1 MRYKTSLPA
10 AINHLAIG
18 AVTAHEEME
27 PPGTEFIAFGDATA
41 AFWRRKWLVA
51 GLVTVCAAIG
61 LAVALTQK
69 PVYQAKALIEIQ
81 GINEN
86 FLNRREIDPT
96 VEGGVVEFQPYIQTQ
111 IKILQTDRLLG
122 RVADR
127 LHLERLAELQPTVS
141 VTDRVRALLHVGGG
155 QTAGDPRAGMLAA
168 MAERL
173 TVRLSGETRIIE
185 VGFES
190 HDPRIAAAVA
200 NALAEEYIAQN
211 LEKRLSATQ
220 FTAKWLAGQLDEL
233 KRNLDEAERQLEHYL
248 ISHDLLYPSEA
259 DKESVA
265 EARLRQLQDALTK
278 AQETRIAEQSRAEL
292 IAKIPVENLSDAVDN
307 ETIHGYEAKLTDL
320 RQKYAES
327 RAVYTAE
334 HYKVRQIQGQ
344 IDEVQGALE
353 RERRAL
359 LSRLRG
365 GFESAQRREKLIQ
378 ADLMAQTGL
387 VREQSARAVEYTTL
401 KHSVETYRKLYDST
415 LEKVKETELAS
426 AIRANNVQVAENARP
441 PMFPARPSK
450 PMYMA
455 VGMFAGLLIGAV
467 LALNRDRSNR
477 LVRAPGELASRLG
490 VPEFGPIPSAAIDLP
505 FSVKGRLAG
514 LTRTLPYP
522 KAENVPDDESEL
534 LRNWLETVTWRQRES
549 ALAEAYRGVLASLM
563 HSNGQEPPRV
573 VVFTSACSGEG
584 KTTTATNLGIAL
596 AQSGRRVLLIDAD
609 RPRPHLHEIF
619 KRSNDYGFGDF
630 LLETVPVHAMDLA
643 RLTTPTA
650 IPNLDILPAGSDR
663 VCLANL
669 VDNNRA
675 AQLLAMARRQYDAI
689 LIDTPPMMAL
699 SDARAL
705 GRMAD
710 GVALVIRAERTPE
723 QIVMAA
729 SDRLR
734 QDGTRVL
741 GTILNSWRPAR
752 NSSAA
757 AYQKA
762 GYGYMN
768 AGRRVD

>member
-1 MRYKTSLPA
+1 MRYQTSLPA
-10 AINHLAIG
+10 
-18 AVTAHEEME
+18 VTDRLTSGSLRAPEEME
-27 PPGTEFIAFGDATA
+27 ASGAEFITFGDATA
-41 AFWRRKWLVA
+41 ALWRKKWLVA
-51 GLVTVCAAIG
+51 GLVAVCGIAG
-61 LAVALTQK
+61 LAVAFTQK

-96 VEGGVVEFQPYIQTQ
+96 VVGGTVEFQPYIQTQ

-127 LHLERLAELQPTVS
+127 LHLEQNEEFQPKPGMA
-141 VTDRVRALLHVGGG
+141 DRVKGLLHAGG
-155 QTAGDPRAGMLAA
+155 QEAADRRPGMLAA

-185 VGFES
+185 VAFES
-190 HDPRIAAAVA
+190 RDPRTAAAVA

-211 LEKRLSATQ
+211 LEKRLSATE
-220 FTAKWLAGQLDEL
+220 FSAKWLAGQLNEL
-233 KRNLDEAERQLEHYL
+233 KRNLDEAEQQLEQYL
-248 ISHDLLYPSEA
+248 LSHDLLYPSDA
-259 DKESVA
+259 GKDSVA
-265 EARLRQLQDALTK
+265 EARLRQLQEALTK
-278 AQETRIAEQSRAEL
+278 AQETRIVEQSRAEL
-292 IAKIPVENLSDAVDN
+292 IAKVPVENLSDAVDN
-307 ETIHGYEAKLTDL
+307 ETIHSYQAKLTDL

-334 HYKVRQIQGQ
+334 HYKVRQVQGQ

-359 LSRLRG
+359 LSRLHG
-365 GFESAQRREKLIQ
+365 SFESAQRRENLIQ
-378 ADLMAQTGL
+378 ADLKAQTGM
-387 VREQSARAVEYTTL
+387 VREQSARAVEYNTL
-401 KHSVETYRKLYDST
+401 KRGVETYRKLYDGT
-415 LEKVKETELAS
+415 LEKVKETELAA
-426 AIRANNVQVAENARP
+426 AIRANNVQVAENAQP
-441 PMFPARPSK
+441 PISPVRPSK
-450 PMYMA
+450 PMYLSL
-455 VGMFAGLLIGAV
+455 GMFAGLLAGAV
-467 LALNRDRSNR
+467 VALHRDRHNR
-477 LVRAPGELASRLG
+477 LVRAPGDLASRLG
-490 VPEFGPIPSAAIDLP
+490 IPEFGPIPSAAIDLP
-505 FSVKGRLAG
+505 HSMRRRLAG
-514 LTRTLPYP
+514 MTRTRPYQ
-522 KAENVPDDESEL
+522 KAEGAREDENEL

-563 HSNGQEPPRV
+563 HSNGLEPPRV
-573 VVFTSACSGEG
+573 VVFTSACAGEG
-584 KTTTATNLGIAL
+584 KTTTTTNLGIAL
-596 AQSGRRVLLIDAD
+596 AESGRRVLLIDAD

-619 KRSNDYGFGDF
+619 KRPNEYGFGDF
-630 LLETVPVHAMDLA
+630 LLESGPVGAMDLT
-643 RLTTPTA
+643 RLTTPTEV
-650 IPNLDILPAGSDR
+650 PNLDILPAGSDR

-669 VDNNRA
+669 VDNSRA
-675 AQLLAMARRQYDAI
+675 EQLLALARAHYDAI

-710 GVALVIRAERTPE
+710 GVALVIRAARTPE

-741 GTILNSWRPAR
+741 GTILNSWTPER

-768 AGRRVD
+768 TGRRGE

>member
-1 MRYKTSLPA
+1 MRYKTALPA
-10 AINHLAIG
+10 ANQLTIRT
-18 AVTAHEEME
+18 VTAPEEME
-27 PPGTEFIAFGDATA
+27 PSGTEFLTFGDATVA
-41 AFWRRKWLVA
+41 LWRRRWLVA
-51 GLVTVCAAIG
+51 GLVAACAGMA
-61 LAVALTQK
+61 LAVAFTQK

-96 VEGGVVEFQPYIQTQ
+96 VEGGTVEFQPYIQTQ

-127 LHLERLAELQPTVS
+127 LHLERVAEFQPTAS
-141 VTDRVRALLHVGGG
+141 LADRVKALLHVSGPS
-155 QTAGDPRAGMLAA
+155 AADPRPGMLAA

-190 HDPRIAAAVA
+190 QDPRTAAAVA
-200 NALAEEYIAQN
+200 NTLAEEYIAQN

-233 KRNLDEAERQLEHYL
+233 KRNLDEAEQQLEHYL
-248 ISHDLLYPSEA
+248 LSHDLLYPSDA
-259 DKESVA
+259 GKDSVA

-292 IAKIPVENLSDAVDN
+292 IANLPVENLSDAVDN
-307 ETIHGYEAKLTDL
+307 ETIHSYQAKLSDL

-344 IDEVQGALE
+344 IDEVQEALQ

-378 ADLMAQTGL
+378 ADLSAQTGL
-387 VREQSARAVEYTTL
+387 VREQSARAVEYNTL
-401 KHSVETYRKLYDST
+401 KRSVETYRKLYDAT

-426 AIRANNVQVAENARP
+426 AIRANNVQIAENAPRP
-441 PMFPARPSK
+441 TSPVRPSK

-455 VGMFAGLLIGAV
+455 VGMFAGLLVGAV
-467 LALNRDRSNR
+467 LALHRDRGSR
-477 LVRAPGELASRLG
+477 LVGAPGELTSRLG

-505 FSVKGRLAG
+505 FSVTGRLAEWK
-514 LTRTLPYP
+514 RTLPYRKVESAP
-522 KAENVPDDESEL
+522 EDETGL

-563 HSNGQEPPRV
+563 HSGGQEPPRV
-573 VVFTSACSGEG
+573 VVFTSACAGEG

-596 AQSGRRVLLIDAD
+596 AESGRRVLLIDAD

-619 KRSNDYGFGDF
+619 QRPNEYGFGDF
-630 LLETVPVHAMDLA
+630 LLENAPVDARSLA
-643 RLTTPTA
+643 RLTTPTE

-669 VDNNRA
+669 VDNSRA
-675 AQLLAMARRQYDAI
+675 AQLLAMARLHYDSI

-762 GYGYMN
+762 GYGYIN
-768 AGRRVD
+768 AARRGE

>member
-1 MRYKTSLPA
+1 MRYETSVPA
-10 AINHLAIG
+10 VASRLAVG
-18 AVTAHEEME
+18 PVTAPEARE
-27 PPGTEFIAFGDATA
+27 PSGAEFIAFGDATA

-51 GLVTVCAAIG
+51 GLATLCAGIG
-61 LAVALTQK
+61 LAVAFAQE

-81 GINEN
+81 GVNEN
-86 FLNRREIDPT
+86 FLNRREVDPSA
-96 VEGGVVEFQPYIQTQ
+96 EGGAVEFEPYIQTQ
-111 IKILQTDRLLG
+111 IKILQTERLLG

-127 LHLERLAELQPTVS
+127 LRLDRLPEFQPTVS
-141 VTDRVRALLHVGGG
+141 LADRARALLHVGGG
-155 QTAGDPRAGMLAA
+155 RTSLDPRSGMLAA

-190 HDPRIAAAVA
+190 NDPRTAAAVA
-200 NALAEEYIAQN
+200 NALAEEYIAGN

-220 FTAKWLAGQLDEL
+220 FTAKWLSGQLDEL
-233 KRNLDEAERQLEHYL
+233 KRNLDEAERQLERYL
-248 ISHDLLYPSEA
+248 VSHDLLYPSDA
-259 DKESVA
+259 GKDSVA
-265 EARLRQLQDALTK
+265 EARLRQLQEALSK
-278 AQETRIAEQSRAEL
+278 AQEARIAEQSRAEL
-292 IAKIPVENLSDAVDN
+292 IAKLPVENLSDAMDN
-307 ETIHGYEAKLTDL
+307 ETIHSYQAKLTDL

-365 GFESAQRREKLIQ
+365 GFESAQRRENLIQ
-378 ADLMAQTGL
+378 ADLRAQTGL
-387 VREQSARAVEYTTL
+387 VREQSARAVEYDTL
-401 KHSVETYRKLYDST
+401 RRSVETYRKLYDST
-415 LEKVKETELAS
+415 LERVKETELAS
-426 AIRANNVQVAENARP
+426 AIRANNVQVAEAAQRP
-441 PMFPARPSK
+441 TAPVRPSQ
-450 PMYMA
+450 PAYMA
-455 VGMFAGLLIGAV
+455 VGMFAGLLVGAV
-467 LALNRDRSNR
+467 VALHRDRGNR
-477 LVRAPGELASRLG
+477 LVRQPGEVMSRLG
-490 VPEFGPIPSAAIDLP
+490 IAEFGPIPSAAIDLP

-514 LTRTLPYP
+514 LTRTLPYRRAQTAP
-522 KAENVPDDESEL
+522 EDENEL

-549 ALAEAYRGVLASLM
+549 ALAEAYRGALASLM
-563 HSNGQEPPRV
+563 HSDGGEPPRV
-573 VVFTSACSGEG
+573 VVFTSACAGEG
-584 KTTTATNLGIAL
+584 KTTTASNLGIAL
-596 AQSGRRVLLIDAD
+596 AESGRRVLLIDAD

-619 KRSNDYGFGDF
+619 KRSNDYGFGDY
-630 LLETVPVHAMDLA
+630 LLETAPVQELDLA
-643 RLTTPTA
+643 RLTTPTQ

-669 VDNNRA
+669 VENGRA
-675 AQLLAMARRQYDAI
+675 ARLLAVARRQYDAI

-723 QIVMAA
+723 QMVIAA

-741 GTILNSWRPAR
+741 GTILNSWTPAR

-757 AYQKA
+757 AYRKA
-762 GYGYMN
+762 GYGYMT
-768 AGRRVD
+768 AGRRGE

>member
-81 GINEN
+81 GIKEN
-86 FLNRREIDPT
+86 FLNPREINPT
-96 VEGGVVEFQPYIQTQ
+96 VEGGLVEFQPYIQTQ

-233 KRNLDEAERQLEHYL
+233 KRNLDDAEQQLEHYL
-248 ISHDLLYPSEA
+248 LSHDLLYPSDA
-259 DKESVA
+259 GKDSVA

-292 IAKIPVENLSDAVDN
+292 IANLPVENLSDAVDN
-307 ETIHGYEAKLTDL
+307 ETIHSYQAKLSDL

-344 IDEVQGALE
+344 IDEVQGALQ

-378 ADLMAQTGL
+378 ADLSAQTGL
-387 VREQSARAVEYTTL
+387 VREQSARAVEYNTL
-401 KHSVETYRKLYDST
+401 KRSVETYRKLYDAT
-415 LEKVKETELAS
+415 LEKVKETEH
-426 AIRANNVQVAENARP
+426 
-441 PMFPARPSK
+441 
-450 PMYMA
+450 
-455 VGMFAGLLIGAV
+455 IG
-467 LALNRDRSNR
+467 
-477 LVRAPGELASRLG
+477 
-490 VPEFGPIPSAAIDLP
+490 
-505 FSVKGRLAG
+505 
-514 LTRTLPYP
+514 
-522 KAENVPDDESEL
+522 
-534 LRNWLETVTWRQRES
+534 
-549 ALAEAYRGVLASLM
+549 
-563 HSNGQEPPRV
+563 
-573 VVFTSACSGEG
+573 
-584 KTTTATNLGIAL
+584 
-596 AQSGRRVLLIDAD
+596 
-609 RPRPHLHEIF
+609 
-619 KRSNDYGFGDF
+619 
-630 LLETVPVHAMDLA
+630 
-643 RLTTPTA
+643 
-650 IPNLDILPAGSDR
+650 
-663 VCLANL
+663 
-669 VDNNRA
+669 
-675 AQLLAMARRQYDAI
+675 
-689 LIDTPPMMAL
+689 
-699 SDARAL
+699 
-705 GRMAD
+705 
-710 GVALVIRAERTPE
+710 
-723 QIVMAA
+723 
-729 SDRLR
+729 
-734 QDGTRVL
+734 
-741 GTILNSWRPAR
+741 
-752 NSSAA
+752 
-757 AYQKA
+757 
-762 GYGYMN
+762 
-768 AGRRVD
+768 